1 MLNSLSFTNKIPVHR
16 EPAPGK
22 DVKLNRNK
30 TVVLIAEDLTGMR
43 NHAAELMKRMFP
55 DNIQILE
62 AANGTDCV
70 SLAMENVPDLI
81 IMDIAMP
88 GLNGIKAAQQ
98 IWHFHPSMKILFWS
112 QYHREIYVRDMARV
126 LPDDAIHGYILK
138 SESDEKFEYAINCIL
153 KHNNPYI
160 DPVVRSIKSRLTKKD
175 ESLSEIEYETL
186 VDICLGLTDKA
197 IAKRRHVSVRG
208 VQNRVSILEAKLL
221 KGQNVVARENSGVEV
236 FNTRARAIFEAF
248 KRGLIDSDQL
258 EEMDEE
264 LKEWMAAD
272 LEMD

>member
-1 MLNSLSFTNKIPVHR
+1 MLNSISFTKAPVR
-16 EPAPGK
+16 EPMTVSK
-22 DVKLNRNK
+22 EVRMTRTK

-55 DNIQILE
+55 ENIQLLE
-62 AANGTDCV
+62 AANGNDCV
-70 SLAMENVPDLI
+70 ALAMENVPDLI

-88 GLNGIKAAQQ
+88 GINGIKAAQQ
-98 IWHFHPSMKILFWS
+98 IWKVHPTMKILFWS
-112 QYHREIYVRDMARV
+112 QYHREIYVRDMARI

-138 SESDEKFEYAINCIL
+138 SEADDKFEYAVNCIL

-186 VDICLGLTDKA
+186 IDICLGLTDKA

-221 KGQNVVARENSGVEV
+221 KGQNVVAREASGVEV

-248 KRGLIDSDQL
+248 KRGLIDNDMLDS
-258 EEMDEE
+258 MDEE
-264 LKEWMAAD
+264 MKDWMAAD
-272 LEMD
+272 LEE